1 MAVGAKDFNVG
12 SVPIVSRLWQKV
24 DERTIGRNI
33 NERYYHAVD
42 EAETTA
48 DRLGQYKKKAR
59 LGSIEYA
66 DASID
71 FKRLKREKR
80 ITRLNAAK
88 GYQEAISTLQSEL
101 KNIDDK
107 TDAEAVSQAILTVKA
122 QMLETL
128 ESEEAA
134 GYPDRRETYDYMPR
148 DMQRALRPVER
159 SLNRLSSLRRK
170 NDSGRYNPA
179 IERAEER
186 FIDNVETFNQKM
198 GK

>member
-1 MAVGAKDFNVG
+1 
-12 SVPIVSRLWQKV
+12 
-24 DERTIGRNI
+24 
-33 NERYYHAVD
+33 
-42 EAETTA
+42 
-48 DRLGQYKKKAR
+48 
-59 LGSIEYA
+59 
-66 DASID
+66 
-71 FKRLKREKR
+71 
-80 ITRLNAAK
+80 
-88 GYQEAISTLQSEL
+88 
-101 KNIDDK
+101 
-107 TDAEAVSQAILTVKA
+107 
-122 QMLETL
+122 MLETL